1 MGKKNKHPHFQLDPN
16 WIVSEPIDF
25 EYKQY
30 QLLGYLQKCNENFEN
45 HKIYPDFIELSLH
58 LANIQSLLK
67 EETYFETTKD
77 FINPDDEI
85 LLKELKPK
93 RTRNLV
99 NNPEIEKILK
109 FSGPQL
115 FEMFQLGKSIW
126 SIVYESASVNLKRN
140 KGTLNLGKGFAAY
153 KEESSDN
160 VYVWFY
166 KLDNEIDGKTTFD
179 LIYSGGS
186 HLKFTEIINTFS
198 EIEETEKKYLPVFE
212 LLTTQEFPFQE
223 SLIPIFKRKVSN
235 YVQQTVKF
243 TRSIEN
249 RPS

>member
-1 MGKKNKHPHFQLDPN
+1 MGKKNKHPHFQLEPN

-58 LANIQSLLK
+58 LANIQSLIK

-140 KGTLNLGKGFAAY
+140 KGTLNLGKGFA
-153 KEESSDN
+153 
-160 VYVWFY
+160 
-166 KLDNEIDGKTTFD
+166 
-179 LIYSGGS
+179 
-186 HLKFTEIINTFS
+186 
-198 EIEETEKKYLPVFE
+198 
-212 LLTTQEFPFQE
+212 
-223 SLIPIFKRKVSN
+223 SL
-235 YVQQTVKF
+235 
-243 TRSIEN
+243 
-249 RPS
+249 